1 VQGWFRNPLAEPGM
15 LGLSG
20 GASVAAAMALVLRP
34 ETPWLL
40 PVAACGGA
48 WAAVALAHRLATW
61 SAAGGAAALLLAGV
75 AVNATAAAGT
85 GLLVTVADDRALRSL
100 SFWTLGSLGGAS
112 REVLLWLAPALLG
125 LVAAALTLR
134 RPLDAL
140 LLGEATA
147 SHLGVD
153 LRRLQAVVTLLVAG
167 LVGLSVAV
175 TGPIGFVGL
184 VAAGGGARRRG
195 AGDRRGRAV
204 AGDRGAAGAADRR
217 GDDADR
223 GAELLG
229 AADAPPRGWVMAL
242 EAVEVSLRRRG
253 GLEGVS
259 VSVAAGEV
267 VAVVGPNGAGKST
280 LLVVLAGDLTP
291 TAGEVRLDGR
301 GLGAWTRSERA
312 RRVVVLPQ
320 APVAAADLTA
330 DEVIGVALEAVGR
343 PSAAAASTALAR
355 VGLAGWER
363 RRAGTLSGGELQR
376 LHLAR
381 VLAQCQAPSV
391 VLLDEPL
398 SAQDPGH
405 VGVVLAA
412 LRGLAAA
419 GHAVLVVLH
428 DLSAAAVVADRVL
441 MLAGGRRAAVGS
453 PEEVLAPAPLE
464 RVFGVPFT
472 RVDADGRWLIFPTLE
487 ATWSAKS

>member
-1 VQGWFRNPLAEPGM
+1 
-15 LGLSG
+15 
-20 GASVAAAMALVLRP
+20 
-34 ETPWLL
+34 
-40 PVAACGGA
+40 
-48 WAAVALAHRLATW
+48 
-61 SAAGGAAALLLAGV
+61 
-75 AVNATAAAGT
+75 
-85 GLLVTVADDRALRSL
+85 
-100 SFWTLGSLGGAS
+100 
-112 REVLLWLAPALLG
+112 
-125 LVAAALTLR
+125 
-134 RPLDAL
+134 
-140 LLGEATA
+140 
-147 SHLGVD
+147 
-153 LRRLQAVVTLLVAG
+153 
-167 LVGLSVAV
+167 
-175 TGPIGFVGL
+175 
-184 VAAGGGARRRG
+184 
-195 AGDRRGRAV
+195 
-204 AGDRGAAGAADRR
+204 
-217 GDDADR
+217 
-223 GAELLG
+223 
-229 AADAPPRGWVMAL
+229 
-242 EAVEVSLRRRG
+242 
-253 GLEGVS
+253 
-259 VSVAAGEV
+259 
-267 VAVVGPNGAGKST
+267 VGPNGAGKST